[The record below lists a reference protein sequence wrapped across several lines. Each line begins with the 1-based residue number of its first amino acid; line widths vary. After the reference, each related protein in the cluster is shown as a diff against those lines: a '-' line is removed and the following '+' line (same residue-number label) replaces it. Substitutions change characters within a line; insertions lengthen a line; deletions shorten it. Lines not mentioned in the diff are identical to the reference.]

1 MMLHQ
6 IKGVLNA
13 EQLVVARDLLAHA
26 TFVDGKLS
34 AGELARRV
42 KNNQEADPASL
53 PIDQVNNLVMGALV
67 THPDYA
73 ATTMPRQ
80 IAAPY
85 YVRYQPG
92 MGYGAHVDDAVMGP
106 SGQQYRSDISIT
118 VFLSPAS
125 DYDGGELVI
134 DTAFGQQQVKL
145 PAGDAIVY
153 PSSSLH
159 HVADVTRGERLVA
172 VTWLQSLIR
181 DPAQRQVLYELGVV
195 RDELLASQHNEEQ
208 ARRLSAV
215 YSNVFRMWADM

>member
-1 MMLHQ
+1 
-6 IKGVLNA
+6 
-13 EQLVVARDLLAHA
+13 
-26 TFVDGKLS
+26 
-34 AGELARRV
+34 
-42 KNNQEADPASL
+42 
-53 PIDQVNNLVMGALV
+53 
-67 THPDYA
+67 
-73 ATTMPRQ
+73 
-80 IAAPY
+80 
-85 YVRYQPG
+85 